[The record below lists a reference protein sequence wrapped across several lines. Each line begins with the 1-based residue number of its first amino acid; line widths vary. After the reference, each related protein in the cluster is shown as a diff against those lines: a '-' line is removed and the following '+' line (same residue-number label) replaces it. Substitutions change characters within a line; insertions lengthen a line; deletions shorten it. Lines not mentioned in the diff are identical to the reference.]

1 MVTFKE
7 TITIITQ
14 SMRKHYD
21 FTGKRLFATGFCMI
35 GGINETL
42 KYFTQRASQL
52 IWKSNQSRDIYMI
65 VTNFVN
71 FNNQYLRYFC
81 LKVTPDV

>member
-21 FTGKRLFATGFCMI
+21 FTGKRLFATGFFMI

-52 IWKSNQSRDIYMI
+52 IRKSNQSRDIYMI